1 MIVILVCLL
10 QITVTAG
17 IASAAARVCLDR
29 SPRLSARFSLLGIFL
44 STIVVLATCCDMPRL
59 WTFQPPGR
67 EGEHS
72 VRPPAG
78 RVNQVRSQPSADFE
92 LLFGFTAQELMQ
104 QVNQIRNRHPVAESR
119 LADGCLVLAVL
130 LFLLGFTRCVV
141 GSCWLWSLGKARS
154 LSRESLAA
162 LELTV
167 LAAKSGVS
175 FPVRLRAS
183 ELLSSPC
190 VSWLSRGTI
199 YVPADFEQWSPDERH
214 VALAH
219 ELTHE
224 VRRDPQT
231 RFFAELCSALL
242 YFHPLMLLLRRQ
254 LTFAQE
260 LATDRQAA
268 GLLGSLKTYQ
278 RGLSLLALRMDTPR
292 TATFLVSVSTNDV
305 IRRIKMLSST
315 RPTLSRWQ
323 ETISVAAILFVSVIA
338 AAWTANA
345 DDPIRAVSRQKI
357 DVSNSETTNQPR
369 TILPWEQLGEQAG
382 YVVIKPRELAK
393 HPVFRSVY
401 DAHVTEALAGFDL
414 NAFGLNP
421 EGIKSVQLPLILDI
435 MEIPEEQRLN
445 HDGHRHQL
453 KVGAS
458 SVVMETVQPIAWARV
473 SNLIPPHVT
482 PPAKLAAL
490 REQLANFDQQ
500 TVMRLVPEASKTSES
515 LHATE
520 LKSVWGEV
528 SDCPLAVAS
537 ATPDAFELSLDEES
551 DAIDARALFS
561 TVHATAIGIALDSK
575 DGHPQIRFAFAP
587 RKGHSASEVLNLV
600 KNTQEKIVASGQAIV
615 ASRPDSLSNESKL
628 NAVEELLE
636 EFAAVKLKIVAAADG
651 SEIVV
656 ATMQLTANMEN
667 LLP

>member
-10 QITVTAG
+10 QITVITG

-44 STIVVLATCCDMPRL
+44 SAIVVLATCCDVPRL
-59 WTFQPPGR
+59 WTFQPAGR
-67 EGEHS
+67 AGEHS

-78 RVNQVRSQPSADFE
+78 SVNQVRSEHSIDSEP
-92 LLFGFTAQELMQ
+92 LFGFTAQELMQ
-104 QVNQIRNRHPVAESR
+104 QASQIRNRHPVAESR
-119 LADGCLVLAVL
+119 LADGCLLLAVS
-130 LFLLGFTRCVV
+130 LFLFAFTRCVV
-141 GSCWLWSLGKARS
+141 GSRWLWSLRKARIIS
-154 LSRESLAA
+154 CKSLAA
-162 LELTV
+162 VELTV
-167 LAAKSGVS
+167 LATKCGVS
-175 FPVRLRAS
+175 FPVRLCAS

-190 VSWLSRGTI
+190 VNWLSRGTI

-231 RFFAELCSALL
+231 RFVAELCSTLL
-242 YFHPLMLLLRRQ
+242 CCHPLMLLLRRQ

-268 GLLGSLKTYQ
+268 VLLGNLKTYQ
-278 RGLSLLALRMDTPR
+278 RGLSLLALRMDTSR

-315 RPTLSRWQ
+315 RPSISRWQ
-323 ETISVAAILFVSVIA
+323 EMISVAAVLFVSVIA

-357 DVSNSETTNQPR
+357 DVSNSETTNEAG
-369 TILPWEQLGEQAG
+369 TILPWEQLGEQDG

-401 DAHVTEALAGFDL
+401 DAYVTEALTGFDL
-414 NAFGLNP
+414 NAIGLNP
-421 EGIKSVQLPLILDI
+421 EGIKSMQLPLILDI

-445 HDGHRHQL
+445 HNGHRHQL

-473 SNLIPPHVT
+473 SKLIPPHVA
-482 PPAKLAAL
+482 PAAQLEAL
-490 REQLANFDQQ
+490 KVQLASFDKQ
-500 TVMRLVPEASKTSES
+500 TVLRLVPETTKTRES

-520 LKSVWGEV
+520 LKAVWGEV
-528 SDCPLAVAS
+528 SDYPLAIAS
-537 ATPDAFELSLDEES
+537 VTPDGFELSLAQES
-551 DAIDARALFS
+551 DAFDARALFS
-561 TVHATAIGIALDSK
+561 AVHATAIGLDSK

-587 RKGHSASEVLNLV
+587 RKGQSASEVLNLV
-600 KNTQEKIVASGQAIV
+600 KNTQEKIVASVQAVV

-628 NAVEELLE
+628 RATEKLLDD
-636 EFAAVKLKIVAAADG
+636 FTAITPQLAAAADDG
-651 SEIVV
+651 PEIVV
-656 ATMQLTANMEN
+656 ATMQLTANLEN